1 MKILK
6 KVVNKCLFPG
16 PAVVI
21 ISVPVAA
28 VLLLYTFLVAGEESP
43 AAYIAYVVSAYSLT
57 IVCVNVV
64 PLIRRVRRWF
74 QAQPIVRRFLGDTSL
89 KIKASLL
96 CSMGI
101 NLLYSGVN
109 AFSGIY
115 YRSVWFGTL
124 AVYYICLSVMR
135 VTLVRYSYR
144 SGFGQNQAAEW
155 RRYRLCGIVLTMMNM
170 SLAGVVILVI
180 SQNRGFHY
188 GGYLIYI
195 MAMYAFYVTIMAVV
209 NLVRYR
215 KYRSP
220 VISASRAVN
229 LAAALVSMLSLE
241 TAMLTQFDTG
251 SNMPYFRQIMV
262 GTTGGA
268 VCFIV
273 VVMGI
278 YMSVHAA
285 KQLKIENRN
294 LKG

>member
-28 VLLLYTFLVAGEESP
+28 ILLLYTFLAAGEESP
-43 AAYIAYVVSAYSLT
+43 VSYIAYVVSAYSLA
-57 IVCVNVV
+57 IVCANVV
-64 PLIRRVRRWF
+64 PLIRKLSRWF
-74 QAQPIVRRFLGDTSL
+74 YEQPLVRRFTGDMSL
-89 KIKASLL
+89 KIQFSLL
-96 CSMGI
+96 CSLGI

-109 AFSGIY
+109 AFSGVY

-135 VTLVRYSYR
+135 FTLVRYAHR
-144 SGFGQNQAAEW
+144 NGFGQNPAAEW
-155 RRYRLCGIVLTMMNM
+155 RRYRLCGIVLTLMNM

-180 SQNRGFHY
+180 CQNRGFHY

-195 MAMYAFYVTIMAVV
+195 MAMYAFYVTIMAVI

-220 VISASRAVN
+220 VISASKAVN

-241 TAMLTQFDTG
+241 TAMLAQFDTG
-251 SNMPYFRQIMV
+251 SNHVPYFRQIMV

-268 VCFIV
+268 VCLIV

-285 KQLKIENRN
+285 RQLKIENRS
-294 LKG
+294 

>member
-1 MKILK
+1 MRFRVYITVLFGLEHGSVLYMSVCDACYSCKIFLSERIRTK
-6 KVVNKCLFPG
+6 SGRGMAALS
-16 PAVVI
+16 AVRHC
-21 ISVPVAA
+21 ADA
-28 VLLLYTFLVAGEESP
+28 DE
-43 AAYIAYVVSAYSLT
+43 YV
-57 IVCVNVV
+57 
-64 PLIRRVRRWF
+64 
-74 QAQPIVRRFLGDTSL
+74 
-89 KIKASLL
+89 
-96 CSMGI
+96 
-101 NLLYSGVN
+101 
-109 AFSGIY
+109 
-115 YRSVWFGTL
+115 FG
-124 AVYYICLSVMR
+124 S
-135 VTLVRYSYR
+135 
-144 SGFGQNQAAEW
+144 
-155 RRYRLCGIVLTMMNM
+155 
-170 SLAGVVILVI
+170 VVILVI